1 MSSKSVKYQTRRG
14 DMLDWIC
21 HQHYG
26 QRPKAVEAV
35 LEANPGLAR
44 YGPILPAGLVIELPD
59 LGPAEQKNRIRLWD

>member
-1 MSSKSVKYQTRRG
+1 MSTKGVQYQTRRG

-44 YGPILPAGLVIELPD
+44 HGPILPEGLVIQLPD